1 MKLSTFEKQLFAT
14 GPNGKFNATIVVTMN
29 YSTIIVTGNNPSTHD
44 DYTTTRPIHKV
55 QILINGAVWREACR
69 IREEKD
75 VIILTEKL
83 LNEAHDHLKFLATEP
98 PQKSFDQKINELFN
112 QYTQF

>member
-14 GPNGKFNATIVVTMN
+14 GPNGKFEATILVTMN
-29 YSTIIVTGNNPSTHD
+29 YSTMTVTGTNPSTHD
-44 DYTTTRPIHKV
+44 DYTATRPIHKV
-55 QILINGAVWREACR
+55 QVLINGAVWKDADR

-83 LNEAHDHLKFLATEP
+83 LNEAFDHLKFLATEP
-98 PQKSFDQKINELFN
+98 PQKSFDQKITELFN